1 MHMIRNLIIGL
12 AALVC
17 FTQCQQEKDTSFLI
31 QAEQVGPLT
40 KGTPSADIESLF
52 INDSIIRDTSASV
65 LGSAQNKIR
74 IYEKGGALLLTLTPT
89 KDSTALVENIQ
100 IHDPRYKTAENV
112 GVTST
117 FKDIKA
123 AYEIRK
129 VVTSL
134 NNLVIF
140 VKNSDVYFT
149 ISKEELPGS
158 LRYNQSL
165 SIEAVQIPDKAK
177 LKYMMVG
184 W

>member
-1 MHMIRNLIIGL
+1 MQTIRNLIFGIVIIVGL
-12 AALVC
+12 
-17 FTQCQQEKDTSFLI
+17 TQCKQEKDTTFLI
-31 QAEQVGPLT
+31 QAEQVGVLT
-40 KGTPSADIESLF
+40 KGTSSTDIETLF
-52 INDSIIRDTSASV
+52 SNDSIIRDTSTSIF
-65 LGSAQNKIR
+65 GSSQNKIR
-74 IYEKGGALLLTLTPT
+74 VYQKGGDLLLTLTPS
-89 KDSTALVENIQ
+89 KDSMAVVENIQ
-100 IHDPRYKTAENV
+100 IHDPRYKTAENISV
-112 GVTST
+112 NST
-117 FKDIKA
+117 FKDIKE

-129 VVTSL
+129 IVTSL

-149 ISKEELPGS
+149 ISKEELPAS